1 MREEDRDLGF
11 FDGFPEPVLL
21 LREGKV
27 AYRNQAAADRFLGLR
42 PGDEVPAGLR
52 TLCGEACPPAA
63 AAGEVDGWPCTAA
76 LQAVDGGTLVVLRSR
91 AGRDGQPGLER
102 LALQLRRETATLAA
116 ALQRLDPA
124 EGEPGGERARRYL
137 AAANQGLYRIIR
149 LADHLGLAGGEME
162 AWQPQGMDLAGLCR
176 ETAEEVEGLCR
187 MGGYHFTWELETSGL
202 LTVGDDRLLR
212 RMLLCMVSNAMKAA
226 GRSGQLGLKLAVRG
240 ERAVVT
246 VWNSGAPLGEEDLAR
261 FFGGES
267 GLSLDPKRG
276 LGLGLEV
283 VRRTAELHGGAVMAE
298 SRDGVTRCVVSL
310 PVRKPEGDAPLCT
323 PRVDYSGGFSP
334 ALVELSDV
342 LPPEI
347 YNCEDLQ

>member
-1 MREEDRDLGF
+1 MPLPAVFDLHCDPLTAFMTPNRCPFTLDDPASAFALSRIPRGTAWCQCCAVF
-11 FDGFPEPVLL
+11 VPDGLTHDEAW
-21 LREGKV
+21 RY
-27 AYRNQAAADRFLGLR
+27 YRFHRDRFFR
-42 PGDEVPAGLR
+42 
-52 TLCGEACPPAA
+52 
-63 AAGEVDGWPCTAA
+63 
-76 LQAVDGGTLVVLRSR
+76 QA
-91 AGRDGQPGLER
+91 ER
-102 LALQLRRETATLAA
+102 F
-116 ALQRLDPA
+116 
-124 EGEPGGERARRYL
+124 ARRAL
-137 AAANQGLYRIIR
+137 
-149 LADHLGLAGGEME
+149 
-162 AWQPQGMDLAGLCR
+162 PCR
-176 ETAEEVEGLCR
+176 TAEEVEGLCR
-187 MGGYHFTWELETSGL
+187 LSGYRFTWELETSGL

-298 SRDGVTRCVVSL
+298 SRDGVTQCAVSL
-310 PVRKPEGDAPLCT
+310 PIRKPEGDAPLCT